1 MGVKHAIRS
10 KRVVNVWKRKAEK
23 PSRAGDPEDADV
35 NPRNTEDFLLT
46 HVLRPPYSI
55 ILDTNFIND
64 CVRKKYDIKEQ
75 LMRTVNSSVKML
87 IPECVVG
94 ELEKLGRPFR
104 VALASIR
111 DGEVERLE
119 CDHKG
124 TYADD
129 CIFNRVSAH
138 RCYIVATSD
147 TALRQ
152 RIKTLPGVPL
162 ITYRGQRC
170 FIERFIPATF

>member
-1 MGVKHAIRS
+1 MGVRHAIKS
-10 KRVVNVWKRKAEK
+10 KRVANVWDRKK
-23 PSRAGDPEDADV
+23 TRVKSPENASSTGE
-35 NPRNTEDFLLT
+35 NPRNTEDFLLNHT
-46 HVLRPPYSI
+46 LRPPYNI

-64 CVRKKYDIKEQ
+64 CIRKKYDIREQ
-75 LMRTVNSSVKML
+75 LMKAVNASIKIC
-87 IPECVVG
+87 IPDCVIG
-94 ELEKLGRPFR
+94 ELESLGRPFR

-111 DGEVERLE
+111 DSDVQRLE

-147 TALRQ
+147 VALKQ
-152 RIKTLPGVPL
+152 RIKAIPGVPL

-170 FIERFIPATF
+170 FIERFIPATL

>member
-1 MGVKHAIRS
+1 MGVKHAIKS
-10 KRVVNVWKRKAEK
+10 KRVANILDRKKAKTRPVENLHD
-23 PSRAGDPEDADV
+23 GGE
-35 NPRNTEDFLLT
+35 NPRNTEGFLLN
-46 HVLRPPYSI
+46 HRLRPPYNI

-64 CVRKKYDIKEQ
+64 CVRKKYNIREQ
-75 LMRTVNSSVKML
+75 LMKTVNASIKICV
-87 IPECVVG
+87 PECVVG

-104 VALASIR
+104 VALALIR
-111 DGEVERLE
+111 GDDVQRLE

-152 RIKTLPGVPL
+152 RIKTIPGVPL

-170 FIERFIPATF
+170 FIERFVPAAL

>member
-1 MGVKHAIRS
+1 MGSKQKHATRT
-10 KRVVNVWKRKAEK
+10 KKMLNLLRPRTEAED
-23 PSRAGDPEDADV
+23 STEAVASVD
-35 NPRNTEDFLLT
+35 PRNSESFLLS
-46 HVLRPPYSI
+46 HILRPPYSV

-64 CVRKKYDIKEQ
+64 CVRKKHDLEEQ
-75 LMRTVNSSVKML
+75 LMKAVNGSVK
-87 IPECVVG
+87 ICVPECVIG
-94 ELEKLGRPFR
+94 ELEKLGRVFR
-104 VALASIR
+104 VALALVKNDR
-111 DGEVERLE
+111 VQRLE

-129 CIFNRVSAH
+129 CIFSRVSAH

-170 FIERFIPATF
+170 FIERFVPATL

>member
-1 MGVKHAIRS
+1 MGVKHAIKIKKVANIWDRRNP
-10 KRVVNVWKRKAEK
+10 RVEK
-23 PSRAGDPEDADV
+23 PKNIPSINE
-35 NPRNTEDFLLT
+35 NPRNTEKFLLSHT
-46 HVLRPPYSI
+46 LRPPYNV

-64 CVRKKYDIKEQ
+64 CIRKKYDIREQ
-75 LMRTVNSSVKML
+75 LMKVVNASIKICV
-87 IPECVVG
+87 PECVIA

-104 VALASIR
+104 VALALVR
-111 DGEVERLE
+111 DNDVQRLE

-152 RIKTLPGVPL
+152 RIKAIPGVPL

-170 FIERFIPATF
+170 FIERFIPAAL

>member
-1 MGVKHAIRS
+1 MGVKHAIKIKKVANILDKKGS
-10 KRVVNVWKRKAEK
+10 KRAN
-23 PSRAGDPEDADV
+23 PEDTLDLDE
-35 NPRNTEDFLLT
+35 NPRNTERFLLKHT
-46 HVLRPPYSI
+46 LRPPYSI

-64 CVRKKYDIKEQ
+64 CIRKKCDIREQ
-75 LMRTVNSSVKML
+75 LMKVVNASIKMCV
-87 IPECVVG
+87 PECVVG

-104 VALASIR
+104 VALALIR
-111 DGEVERLE
+111 GNDVERLK

-152 RIKTLPGVPL
+152 KIKTIPGVPL

-170 FIERFIPATF
+170 FIERFIPAAL